1 MTCVMWLSDTLL
13 GYCMWL
19 PDIFAGLQHCVAVS
33 SASSGLWPVWC
44 GFQMPLLGCN
54 IMLPYQMFFVAFRC
68 LCWVTAWVAWASC
81 VAQWP
86 LKPLLLP
93 SSHTSTCSTSG
104 LLRLQVC
111 AVHSFQ
117 SPRSYAGELG
127 QQITKHSSGFEPAT
141 SWTPEVQ
148 YNHPVN
154 WNLSSLNL
162 PQFKRIPNAVQYA
175 KLIVD

>member
-86 LKPLLLP
+86 LKLLLLP

-127 QQITKHSSGFEPAT
+127 QQITKHSYRDLNRQLLEPPKSSTTTLALLT
-141 SWTPEVQ
+141 EIWVVWICLSLKEYQMQ
-148 YNHPVN
+148 Y
-154 WNLSSLNL
+154 SMLN
-162 PQFKRIPNAVQYA
+162 
-175 KLIVD
+175 